1 MNTGVLIEMIPVA
14 CFIDSKLHR
23 RNNKNT
29 LDVVAHIVENVSKL

>member
-1 MNTGVLIEMIPVA
+1 MNIAALIEMIPVA

-29 LDVVAHIVENVSKL
+29 FDAVAHIVENI